1 MTTTRTRRR
10 SLIAS
15 LVGVLIL
22 GSIGAASPG
31 PAAAAGPTVRPG
43 TGTATGATGAPGAP
57 GTIGEHA
64 QTAQATILAGSAIQP
79 GSVDRTSP
87 RVRAEYRATLDL
99 DYGTRKLSVDSTA
112 TITNQTDG
120 PIDRVELN
128 TIAGPLGSI
137 VIRGAWV
144 DGGAVSAKRTDQ
156 TIVVP
161 LGGILP
167 EGAAVTV
174 RVKYGATLRTSLSG
188 SNWLFTKANG
198 IANLYRWLPWVSKA
212 TPFARP
218 NHGDPFVTANSPY
231 VRVTVRTD
239 RKLVIASTGDRTSI
253 SADGLT
259 QTFEARNV
267 RDFTITA
274 APDFRTRSM
283 LVGDTTVRTYYRSG
297 ANAPLIL
304 DSAVDAF
311 RAIQTRLGDYPH
323 PTFKVVQSAGGYGM
337 ESPGLIWIP
346 YGIGSANLRYLVTHE
361 TAHQWFYGIV
371 GNDQARQP
379 FADEAAADFM
389 ARYTLGLRRGPQ
401 CSTARLDR
409 KIYDYSSACYYET
422 IYIQGG
428 NLLDDVRKRMGSTAF
443 WSALRG
449 YVTANRYGLVGNIDL
464 LRALDAGTS
473 IDLGAT
479 MFRTRFPSHY

>member
-1 MTTTRTRRR
+1 M
-10 SLIAS
+10 
-15 LVGVLIL
+15 
-22 GSIGAASPG
+22 
-31 PAAAAGPTVRPG
+31 
-43 TGTATGATGAPGAP
+43 
-57 GTIGEHA
+57 
-64 QTAQATILAGSAIQP
+64 
-79 GSVDRTSP
+79 
-87 RVRAEYRATLDL
+87 
-99 DYGTRKLSVDSTA
+99 
-112 TITNQTDG
+112 
-120 PIDRVELN
+120 
-128 TIAGPLGSI
+128 
-137 VIRGAWV
+137 RGAWV
-144 DGGAVSAKRTDQ
+144 DGGAVTAKRTDQ

-161 LGGILP
+161 LGGILA
-167 EGAAVTV
+167 EGATVTV

-239 RKLVIASTGDRTSI
+239 RKLVIAGTGDRTSI
-253 SADGLT
+253 SSDGLT

-283 LVGDTTVRTYYRSG
+283 QVGDTTVRTYYRSG
-297 ANAPLIL
+297 ANAALIL

-311 RAIQTRLGDYPH
+311 KAIQTRLGDYPH

-371 GNDQARQP
+371 GNDQARNP

-389 ARYTLGLRRGPQ
+389 ARYTLGLRRGSQ

-409 KIYDYSSACYYET
+409 MIYDYSSACYYEA

-443 WSALRG
+443 WNAMRG
-449 YVTANRYGLVGNIDL
+449 YVTANRYGLIGTIDL